1 MKLVPNKTVRRTQDI
16 VDIMD
21 RTSVELF
28 QRKKLALQQGDEA
41 VLAQVGRGKDIMSIL
56 CMCQFLTSFRILVLT
71 YEIVKEN
78 MEATEGDRL
87 QEAELIAQIT
97 CAMRPP
103 SKLFYAQDSC
113 CYRTLIFAAM
123 DTTSGAIARIL
134 STLAEHP
141 DAQDKLRQEL
151 SEARK
156 TNDDLSYNDLST
168 LPYLDAVCRER
179 MRL

>member
-56 CMCQFLTSFRILVLT
+56 CMCQFLASFCILVLT

-87 QEAELIAQIT
+87 QEAELVAQIT
-97 CAMRPP
+97 CA
-103 SKLFYAQDSC
+103 
-113 CYRTLIFAAM
+113 I
-123 DTTSGAIARIL
+123 
-134 STLAEHP
+134 
-141 DAQDKLRQEL
+141 
-151 SEARK
+151 
-156 TNDDLSYNDLST
+156 
-168 LPYLDAVCRER
+168 
-179 MRL
+179 